1 MTASRIPATG
11 GAGLRVEDLKRTAQS
26 ARGTFG
32 SACMTCAF
40 REVSGQCGYFNL
52 SQGFSRMRPEL
63 CGPEGRA
70 WEPRPPRLGLI
81 PWARRLLWGDSP

>member
-1 MTASRIPATG
+1 MTRI
-11 GAGLRVEDLKRTAQS
+11 DDIKRTAQS

-32 SACMTCAF
+32 PACMTCAF
-40 REVSGQCGYFNL
+40 HRPAGAFRLFDECRYFCTLNVSWERTEHG
-52 SQGFSRMRPEL
+52 R

-81 PWARRLLWGDSP
+81 SRVRRLLWGDPR